1 MHAHPPAPS
10 VRTPLRPRVLIL
22 EARPG
27 TARRARLE
35 ALAQQAHEGAPEGR
49 WLLSADAG
57 REGAMAGLDGWMRS
71 LLSRLEAEAPDLLVR
86 YDAELT
92 AVLPELRLR
101 MQPRYV
107 TLTDSSGPGERVR
120 NYARDRAHRFP
131 QGLVDLLD
139 EWHTR
144 TDAGPWTV
152 ACDHFDHRGGLT
164 GHFFRALVRRRGE
177 KLGLRLLL
185 AVDPG
190 AGDAAAEE
198 LGPFA
203 DVERMRL
210 DLAPDVEE
218 RMEPAEAARRAEA
231 LEWVRG
237 NEGWSQMF
245 GHEVIRYW
253 NLAGRTDRATDWH
266 ARMLGIYAHLGYYQD
281 GLRHLPFVRD
291 SLHLFDGP
299 SGAFSRAEVLNHMQ
313 VVYITC
319 GMPHEALRV
328 LEEEGLRQVTVPAQ
342 RADILYLIAM
352 LHARHLP
359 ERDQALAERFLQEA
373 LKELGRARI
382 PEAQRQFG
390 MGFVLNGLAYVRF
403 RQGDTSEAAS
413 LSHQNIDRLEQHL
426 DPTRQRLHRS
436 VLLYNAGQV
445 YGRIGD
451 HAKAAEYITR
461 AMEMDPH
468 YSEYFNDRGNICLK
482 MGRLED
488 AERDFLH
495 AIELSP
501 PYPEVWFNL
510 GQCYARMRRPAEAEA
525 AFARTVD
532 LDPGRIPAWVNLAL
546 ARQALGRGEDALAAY
561 DAAIAQ
567 DASNALVLS
576 NRAALRA
583 GLNRLD
589 DALADLDRAV
599 SLDPENPALH
609 RNRARILHAL
619 GRAEEAAPA
628 FATA

>member
-1 MHAHPPAPS
+1 
-10 VRTPLRPRVLIL
+10 
-22 EARPG
+22 
-27 TARRARLE
+27 
-35 ALAQQAHEGAPEGR
+35 
-49 WLLSADAG
+49 
-57 REGAMAGLDGWMRS
+57 WMRS
-71 LLSRLEAEAPDLLVR
+71 LLPRLEAEAPDLLVR
-86 YDAELT
+86 HDAELT

-107 TLTDSSGPGERVR
+107 TLTASSGPGERVR
-120 NYARDRAHRFP
+120 NYAQDRAYRFP

-177 KLGLRLLL
+177 KLGLRLVVALN
-185 AVDPG
+185 PG
-190 AGDAAAEE
+190 TGDAAAEE
-198 LGPFA
+198 FAPFA

-210 DLAPDVEE
+210 ALAADPEE
-218 RMEPAEAARRAEA
+218 RMEPSEAARRAEA
-231 LEWVRG
+231 LEWVG
-237 NEGWSQMF
+237 GDEGWSQMF

-253 NLAGRTDRATDWH
+253 NLAGRADRAADWH
-266 ARMLGIYAHLGYYQD
+266 ARMLGVYAHLGYYRD

-291 SLHLFDGP
+291 RLHLFDGP
-299 SGAFSRAEVLNHMQ
+299 SSAFSRAEVLNHMQ

-319 GMPHEALRV
+319 GMPYEALRV
-328 LEEEGLRQVTVPAQ
+328 LEEEGLRQVTAPAQ

-359 ERDQALAERFLQEA
+359 ERDQVLAERYLQEA
-373 LKELGRARI
+373 LEELGRARI

-403 RQGDTSEAAS
+403 RQGNTTEAEN
-413 LSHQNIDRLEQHL
+413 LSHQNIERLEQHL
-426 DPTRQRLHRS
+426 APTSHRLHRS

-445 YGRIGD
+445 YGRIGE
-451 HAKAAEYITR
+451 HATAAEYITR

-468 YSEYFNDRGNICLK
+468 YSEYFNDRGNIYLK
-482 MGRLED
+482 MDRLED

-510 GQCYARMRRPAEAEA
+510 GQCYMRMRRPAEAEA

-532 LDPGRIPAWVNLAL
+532 LDPGRIPAWVNLAR
-546 ARQALGRGEDALAAY
+546 ARQALGRRDEALAAY
-561 DAAIAQ
+561 DVAIAE
-567 DASNALVLS
+567 DPSNPLVLS
-576 NRAALRA
+576 NRGTLRA
-583 GLNRLD
+583 ELNRL
-589 DALADLDRAV
+589 
-599 SLDPENPALH
+599 
-609 RNRARILHAL
+609 
-619 GRAEEAAPA
+619 
-628 FATA
+628 